1 MKRKQGQRPADRRSM
16 LDRRALLGG
25 VLSSLALAG
34 ARNVRGAMGA
44 SPIDGTWKVLV
55 GHLDSG
61 DELPVYF
68 ELEQVGRR
76 LIGRAIHTSGE
87 SYQTIEHGWIDG
99 DRFGFQEAYFEVR
112 GVVKGDRLEIEA
124 DFERYWP
131 YTNVLN
137 PHVIQVQAVLPKD
150 AFRRFV
156 AHRVPQGSGRF
167 PAGGP
172 LPELVELPPNGLA
185 RTPPMIWGAWYG
197 FTTTIS
203 DALIRGMARAMVS
216 SGLRDAGY
224 DILNMEVG
232 WPGQRDADGTLHANR
247 KFPDMKGLCDYVHS
261 LGLKVGLCTSPG
273 PYDCTGYT
281 GSLNHEEQDART
293 WAQWGIDFIKHD
305 ACSVN
310 VVHPKQSRRVYQ
322 KMGNA
327 LRRCGR
333 PIIYGLCQYG
343 EDDVWEWG
351 ARVGGNMW
359 RTTGDIADDWESL
372 SEAFEQGRLAPYA
385 GPGGWNDP
393 DYLMVGMGRLSMEEY
408 RTQFSLWCMLAAP
421 LTTSV
426 DLRDLSAAVR
436 SILLHRE
443 MIAIDQDPRGVQG
456 RRVSTSGETE
466 IWLKPLQEG
475 HAVALFNRG
484 EKEATVE
491 LDTARIGLHGVRE
504 ARDVWDRRNIVLDRG
519 RYRARVASHG
529 SVVLRLP

>member
-1 MKRKQGQRPADRRSM
+1 MTERSRTTRRSF
-16 LDRRALLGG
+16 LQGG
-25 VLSSLALAG
+25 AAMSSLLLAAHAG
-34 ARNVRGAMGA
+34 TGRAAGR
-44 SPIDGTWKVLV
+44 SPIDGTWKLV
-55 GHLDSG
+55 VGQLDNG
-61 DELPVYF
+61 DDLTIHY
-68 ELEQVGRR
+68 ELEQSGAR
-76 LIGRAIHTSGE
+76 LTGRAIHIAAYGYSPLSEGRISGN
-87 SYQTIEHGWIDG
+87 
-99 DRFGFQEAYFEVR
+99 RFSFSEGGYKVR
-112 GVVKGDRLEIEA
+112 GEVQGDRLLLEA
-124 DFERYWP
+124 NYDRNWP
-131 YTNVLN
+131 YTNVLD
-137 PHVIQVQAVLPKD
+137 PAMKKVPFGWKGTY
-150 AFRRFV
+150 RPFV
-156 AHRVPQGSGRF
+156 ARRMADGAGRY
-167 PAGGP
+167 PAAQA
-172 LPELVELPPNGLA
+172 LPALAELPSNGLA
-185 RTPPMIWGAWYG
+185 RTPPMIWGAWYT
-197 FTTTIS
+197 FTTTIT
-203 DALIRGMARAMVS
+203 DELIREMARAMVS
-216 SGLRDAGY
+216 TGMREAGY
-224 DILNMEVG
+224 RILNMEVG